1 LPGGVAFS
9 LTVAGWVVLELGL
22 RVRERLHGRGGTGR
36 DRSTRVL
43 IGVSIGATV
52 ALAAVSASHVPSLR
66 TPGPVRVVG
75 LVAMWLGLALRGW
88 AVAALG
94 SAFRTTVEVDRG
106 QGVVSTGPYARIRHP
121 SYTGLLLILAGLGLA
136 MGNWLAAAI
145 CVAVPLPAVLRRIA
159 VEEAEL
165 TRVLGDPY
173 RRYRAR
179 TSRLVPGVW

>member
-1 LPGGVAFS
+1 MAGSVPFS
-9 LTVAGWVVLELGL
+9 LTLAGWVVLELSL
-22 RVRERLHGRGGTGR
+22 RVRERLQGRGGTR
-36 DRSTRVL
+36 HDRSTRVL
-43 IGVSIGATV
+43 IGLSIGATV

-66 TPGPVRVVG
+66 TPAPLRVAG
-75 LVAMWLGLALRGW
+75 LVVMWLGLALRGW

-94 SAFRTTVEVDRG
+94 SAFRTTVEVDSG
-106 QGVVSTGPYARIRHP
+106 QAVVSAGPYSRIRHP

-136 MGNWLAAAI
+136 FGNWLA
-145 CVAVPLPAVLRRIA
+145 VAVCLVLPLPAMVRRIA

-179 TSRLVPGVW
+179 TKRLVPGVW